1 MSSNC
6 WVGFLLSVMAVG
18 VLACGKDEPVP
29 DAVRFDFGELHTD
42 ASGHAVR
49 FAADG
54 ERIRAL
60 ATPGTQSLRPDTTYR
75 AIVSYVSLGDAI
87 RALQIVRVPVY
98 FAQAIPQFHF
108 RGDPVRWVAGWR
120 GGRYLNLRLDLPGSF
135 GAKHSLAFA
144 QRPPVVWPDGR
155 RTAVV
160 WLYHD
165 AHGDRND
172 YFQDTY
178 LNLALSPYIESSRE
192 RFDSIAL
199 FVNTLHGPERRA
211 FPL

>member
-1 MSSNC
+1 MPYVLTSVNSTPMQMVTPFVSQPTASAFGRSPHPARNLFAPTPPIAPSSPTYH
-6 WVGFLLSVMAVG
+6 S
-18 VLACGKDEPVP
+18 
-29 DAVRFDFGELHTD
+29 
-42 ASGHAVR
+42 
-49 FAADG
+49 
-54 ERIRAL
+54 
-60 ATPGTQSLRPDTTYR
+60 ATPF
-75 AIVSYVSLGDAI
+75 
-87 RALQIVRVPVY
+87 VPCRLS
-98 FAQAIPQFHF
+98 ASQFHF

-144 QRPPVVWPDGR
+144 QRPPVAWPDGR

-178 LNLALSPYIESSRE
+178 LNLAISPYIESSRE

>member
-1 MSSNC
+1 M
-6 WVGFLLSVMAVG
+6 
-18 VLACGKDEPVP
+18 
-29 DAVRFDFGELHTD
+29 
-42 ASGHAVR
+42 
-49 FAADG
+49 
-54 ERIRAL
+54 
-60 ATPGTQSLRPDTTYR
+60 
-75 AIVSYVSLGDAI
+75 
-87 RALQIVRVPVY
+87 
-98 FAQAIPQFHF
+98 
-108 RGDPVRWVAGWR
+108 RWVAGWR

-144 QRPPVVWPDGR
+144 QRPPVAWPDGR

-178 LNLALSPYIESSRE
+178 LNLALSSYIESSRE